1 MQYKGAPSCVAART
15 RSRRGENVENEMLAI
30 LTSLRYEMQ
39 GRPARA
45 PGQQAPCA
53 TDGGPRLELDTRGVA
68 AAAAPRVGL
77 NTIMSHPPRRGH

>member
-1 MQYKGAPSCVAART
+1 
-15 RSRRGENVENEMLAI
+15 
-30 LTSLRYEMQ
+30 MQ